1 MEKRRLTLFA
11 TALTI
16 LLLLHPVIA
25 SSAWVDD
32 WLDQKTTTS
41 PNYLSGQQRGYY
53 SGGSF
58 NARWPNSVSYPVT
71 IETPRIKSGCGGID
85 VFMGGFSF
93 MNTDYLVNKLQGIL
107 SGAASVAFDLGLKTL
122 CEQCSNTIKNFEAIS
137 DKLNSM
143 QLDECAAAKELVG
156 VVMDENGFHSSE
168 VMKEKL
174 GTSIKEN
181 KLSQGVSE
189 MWDIITTEDEANNNV
204 PQTADVSMVTSGCN
218 SEITST
224 ILSGGSLLDNV
235 GSKISL
241 PADYTNLI
249 RGLVGDVN
257 LEGPANAYKISYEPP
272 CSENN
277 PDDIKAFTSGEVYAK
292 NSAGVCSQI
301 TDTNR
306 DLRQYVQSTL
316 ISIADKIE
324 NKGVL
329 SGTEESFLAANPLS
343 ALPILKT
350 AVGSGMKEA
359 AIAGLADITANAYAL
374 QMLSDLYVRA
384 ETIAWKAREML
395 EKQAEAATGQPS
407 ENCAAVIFAE
417 HADQNIS
424 LMQTRIRRLQ
434 DAARASY
441 VASAKEM
448 STIMDYLE
456 HMQKVEQQITAEITR
471 RYGKDVAARLQM

>member
-1 MEKRRLTLFA
+1 MQIKILVAAIITTLMLA
-11 TALTI
+11 GNTSA
-16 LLLLHPVIA
+16 
-25 SSAWVDD
+25 AWVDD
-32 WLDQKTTTS
+32 WLNQRTTTS
-41 PNYLSGQQRGYY
+41 PNYFSGQQRGYY

-58 NARWPNSVSYPVT
+58 SARWPNSADYPVT
-71 IETPRIKSGCGGID
+71 VEMPRIKSGCGGID

-93 MNTDYLVNKLQGIL
+93 MNTDYLVDKLQGIL

-174 GTSIKEN
+174 GTAIKEN
-181 KLSQGVSE
+181 KLVQGVSE
-189 MWDIITTEDEANNNV
+189 MWDIITTEDRANNNV
-204 PQTADVSMVTSGCN
+204 PQAGDVARVTNGCN
-218 SEITST
+218 ADIRNTF
-224 ILSGGSLLDNV
+224 LSGGSLLENV
-235 GSKISL
+235 GGRLGL

-257 LEGPANAYKISYEPP
+257 LEGSANAYKVSYEAP
-272 CSENN
+272 CPENN
-277 PDDIKAFTSGEVYAK
+277 PDDIKAFTSGEVYTK
-292 NSAGVCSQI
+292 NTSGTCSRI

-306 DLRQYVQSTL
+306 DLRQYVQTTL
-316 ISIADKIE
+316 TGIANKIE
-324 NKGVL
+324 NKSAL
-329 SGTEESFLAANPLS
+329 SSAEETFLASNPLS

-350 AVGSGMKEA
+350 AVGAGLQEA
-359 AIAGLADITANAYAL
+359 AVSGLADITSNAYAL

-395 EKQAEAATGQPS
+395 EKQAEAGSGQPS

-424 LMQTRIRRLQ
+424 IMLKRIRRLQ
-434 DAARASY
+434 NAARASY
-441 VASAKEM
+441 IASAKEM

-456 HMQKVEQQITAEITR
+456 HMQKIEAQMTAEITR

>member
-1 MEKRRLTLFA
+1 MLA
-11 TALTI
+11 GN
-16 LLLLHPVIA
+16 A
-25 SSAWVDD
+25 SAAWVDD
-32 WLDQKTTTS
+32 WLDQRTTTS
-41 PNYLSGQQRGYY
+41 PNYFSGQQRGYY

-58 NARWPNSVSYPVT
+58 SARWPNTADYPVT
-71 IETPRIKSGCGGID
+71 VEMPRIKSGCGGID

-93 MNTDYLVNKLQGIL
+93 MNTDYLVDKLQGIL

-143 QLDECAAAKELVG
+143 QIDECAAAKELVG

-174 GTSIKEN
+174 GTAIKEN

-189 MWDIITTEDEANNNV
+189 MWDIITTEDKANNNV
-204 PQTADVSMVTSGCN
+204 PQAGDVSRVTSGCN
-218 SEITST
+218 AEITST
-224 ILSGGSLLDNV
+224 FLSGGSLLENV
-235 GSKISL
+235 GSKMGL
-241 PADYTNLI
+241 PANYSNLI

-257 LEGPANAYKISYEPP
+257 LEGSANAYKVSYEVP
-272 CSENN
+272 CPENN
-277 PDDIKAFTSGEVYAK
+277 PDDIKAFTSGEVYTK
-292 NSAGVCSQI
+292 NTSGTCSQI

-306 DLRQYVQSTL
+306 DLRQYVHNTL
-316 ISIADKIE
+316 TGVADKIE
-324 NKGVL
+324 NKTAL
-329 SGTEESFLAANPLS
+329 STAEQTFLETNPLS

-350 AVGSGMKEA
+350 AVG
-359 AIAGLADITANAYAL
+359 AGLKEDAVAGLSDITSNAYAL

-384 ETIAWKAREML
+384 ETVAWKAREML
-395 EKQAEAATGQPS
+395 EKQAEASTGQPS

-424 LMQTRIRRLQ
+424 VMLKRIRRLQ
-434 DAARASY
+434 EAARASY
-441 VASAKEM
+441 IASAKEM

-456 HMQKVEQQITAEITR
+456 HMQKIEAQMTAEITR
-471 RYGKDVAARLQM
+471 RYGKDVAARMQM